1 MLRLEPARLVWTFHK
16 MTKGKWGLFQFLFL
30 PNENDW
36 KIHVVCLPIQEQ
48 RCIVYLRVGLHDIQ
62 EYICIHCSCSFVCI
76 AYIYVYVCI
85 LNVYLYI
92 HMFILLYPIIP
103 MGRRLFQ
110 KRIMQDPLSH
120 SMSFMEETGS
130 RSVMGLTKEA
140 YTHVHGVRL
149 CESSYCM
156 KIVYI
161 HMFNMYS

>member
-1 MLRLEPARLVWTFHK
+1 MWQADVLSQSYASPGTSKISMDLPQNDQREVGVVSIFVSSKWKWLADTCCLLANPRTKMYSIFARRITWY
-16 MTKGKWGLFQFLFL
+16 
-30 PNENDW
+30 PR
-36 KIHVVCLPIQEQ
+36 I
-48 RCIVYLRVGLHDIQ
+48 YL
-62 EYICIHCSCSFVCI
+62 YT
-76 AYIYVYVCI
+76 VYVCI
-85 LNVYLYI
+85 LNVYIYI